1 MVVFAI
7 PLRAKE
13 TSKDWDGCVRRFNHT
28 LASLFNQTNRSF
40 RCIVACNQI
49 PPLDREYDDRL
60 EFIPLDIPVP
70 TEWVEMARD
79 KFFKLTVIAVRIREI
94 LEEQPI
100 PEQGIYVMPV
110 DADDLLNCRIA
121 EYCEQHPNENG
132 LVSKDGYVWQE
143 GKCFFRI
150 YPQMHTYCGSC
161 NIIKM
166 YREDL
171 PEKCP
176 VSQELCHDKE
186 TAGIL
191 NARYPIRF
199 DHGIVVDRY
208 GKAGRPF
215 ATLPFRSTVYVRG
228 TGDNISAIY
237 HAMHHAAEEDR
248 FHPIA
253 FLRSMNIL
261 TMRLITGGI
270 RREFGMD
277 GSSENHG
284 IYTNL

>member
-1 MVVFAI
+1 MIVFAI
-7 PLRAKE
+7 PLRARD
-13 TSKDWDGCVRRFNHT
+13 TSKDWEGVVRRFNQT
-28 LASLFNQTNRSF
+28 LKSIFNQTSGAF
-40 RCIVACNQI
+40 KCIVACNEI
-49 PPLDREYDDRL
+49 PPLDREYDRRL
-60 EFIPLDIPVP
+60 EFIALDIPIP
-70 TEWVEMARD
+70 KEWVEMARD
-79 KFFKLTVIAVRIREI
+79 KFWKLTMIAVRIREI
-94 LEEQPI
+94 LEEQPN

-132 LVSKDGYVWQE
+132 LVSHDGYAWQS
-143 GKCFFRI
+143 GDKFFRK

-161 NIIKM
+161 NIIRM

-171 PEKCP
+171 PKECP
-176 VSQELCHDKE
+176 VSQTLCHDKE

-199 DHGIVVDRY
+199 DHNTVVERY
-208 GKAGRPF
+208 AKAGKPF
-215 ATLPFRSTVYVRG
+215 SYLPFRSTVYVLG

-237 HAMHHAAEEDR
+237 HAMHDTDGKDR

-253 FLRSMNIL
+253 LLRSMNIFK
-261 TMRLITGGI
+261 MQPITKRI

-277 GSSENHG
+277 G
-284 IYTNL
+284 

>member
-13 TSKDWDGCVRRFNHT
+13 TSKDWDGCVQRFQHT
-28 LASLFNQTNRSF
+28 LASIFNQTSRAF

-60 EFIPLDIPVP
+60 EFIPLDIPAPV
-70 TEWVEMARD
+70 EWIEMARD

-94 LEEQPI
+94 LEEQPV

-132 LVSKDGYVWQE
+132 LVSPDGYVWQE
-143 GKCFFRI
+143 GDAFFRI
-150 YPQMHTYCGSC
+150 YSQMHTYCGSC

-176 VSQELCHDKE
+176 VPLELCHDKE

-191 NARYPIRF
+191 NARYPIRY
-199 DHGIVVDRY
+199 DHNTVVDRY
-208 GKAGRPF
+208 AKAEKPF
-215 ATLPFRSTVYVRG
+215 TALPFRSTVYVLG

-237 HAMHHAAEEDR
+237 HAMHHTDGKDR

-253 FLRSMNIL
+253 FLRSINIFK
-261 TMRLITGGI
+261 MRLITGII
-270 RREFGMD
+270 RREFGMEW
-277 GSSENHG
+277 GK
-284 IYTNL
+284 